1 MGRFSRGGS
10 FIPEE
15 RACFLPLDFA
25 VVAGGKAVGGVGFVL
40 GTDVERFGAKIGF
53 WLSSRCRGRGMMTA
67 AVRQAVEWMFA
78 NTPIIRIF
86 AAAYATNSASQRVL
100 ESRVPACRDV
110 PQGFFQERGVRG
122 RLLLRITERRK

>member
-78 NTPIIRIF
+78 NPDNSYLCRGLCHQFRI
-86 AAAYATNSASQRVL
+86 AAGVG
-100 ESRVPACRDV
+100 ESRVSACRDV

>member
-25 VVAGGKAVGGVGFVL
+25 VLADGKSVGGVEFVP
-40 GTDVERFGAKIGF
+40 GMDVERFGAEIGF
-53 WLSSRCRGRGMMTA
+53 WLSSRCRGAAGRGVDVRKYPGNSYLCRGLCHQFRIA
-67 AVRQAVEWMFA
+67 AGVGE
-78 NTPIIRIF
+78 N
-86 AAAYATNSASQRVL
+86 
-100 ESRVPACRDV
+100 RVPACRDV

-122 RLLLRITERRK
+122 RLLLRIIERRK